1 MLFFGITSQAQTFD
15 FSCAPPP
22 ELEVIISTKV
32 NGADNVEVTGDAIT
46 ATGEYTFVY
55 NLPDNLEVIKTFYGD
70 TNFSKIYKGVYI
82 KALPFNM
89 DATFISY
96 TVKIDEDF
104 EWDKESIKTQYSHK
118 LYIGVVEV
126 SDQDTDINITYIQG
140 HGQPNLT
147 DVVTISESPINS
159 LIKLSQVNLTGGLEF
174 IEQDAIEGDNLGVTG
189 ISYNVSVNG
198 SVATTAIVISP
209 SFKASG
215 NATSIE
221 VDLSSYITPLENNI
235 ILGVELEGLTITS
248 SHTLMSDNDG
258 EVFTLKFDVPEGYTI
273 TEGVYTKTVFSEDE
287 FTIWTVGDIGEG
299 YSDFTIN
306 VTPPATVDYTDSE
319 TEFSI
324 DLSDYI
330 TKDGPVIHDQLLN
343 GVVVAQIGEGGSEKV
358 SLVLSVD
365 AVEGNSITFNGVSYE
380 NWGDGDSWD
389 VGEVTLYAEEDY
401 SWSVS
406 FNEVTK
412 SNSYTWSEN

>member
-55 NLPDNLEVIKTFYGD
+55 NLPENLEVIKTFYGD

-96 TVKIDEDF
+96 IVKIDEDF

-126 SDQDTDINITYIQG
+126 ADQDTDVNITYIQG

-198 SVATTAIVISP
+198 SVATTAIIIAP

-258 EVFTLKFDVPEGYTI
+258 EVFSLTFNVPDGYTI
-273 TEGVYTKTVFSEDE
+273 TTGITINTELECGGGYTVHTF
-287 FTIWTVGDIGEG
+287 GDIGLNHT
-299 YSDFTIN
+299 SFTIQ
-306 VTPPATVDYTDSE
+306 VTPPATVDYSESE
-319 TEFSI
+319 TELSV

-330 TKDGPVIHDQLLN
+330 TKDAEVGFTQIIGDVTKILADGSNTTEWNIFTHEGTVRFTVN
-343 GVVVAQIGEGGSEKV
+343 GTTYDLVAT
-358 SLVLSVD
+358 L
-365 AVEGNSITFNGVSYE
+365 
-380 NWGDGDSWD
+380 DGDDFKIEGTD
-389 VGEVTLYAEEDY
+389 VTILAYAPG
-401 SWSVS
+401 V
-406 FNEVTK
+406 FNI
-412 SNSYTWSEN
+412 